1 MGLLLLCVTII
12 PASAANITLGE
23 PIPWDGFT
31 IYPLLGDDIPMPYS
45 IVAADRALSVG
56 AAFITEAGVAPPNK
70 SSRITPEKSS
80 EEALLATMNLLQS
93 HNISRFY
100 LLLICGELS
109 TGGMQDRI
117 IAQDVVIPPG
127 ASQMDTPA
135 FCVEL
140 DRWFPNGQNPQVNGV
155 IIDPQLRMQA
165 LINPL
170 QSHIW
175 QLINDILKE
184 TKVKTITRTYNSL
197 YSAILEEQEV
207 WDKVEAVQEILRD
220 PKIRGLL
227 IANGDHFWALDLFSS
242 HDLLVTYWPKL
253 LLAYQLGAKRL
264 VKRPGGF
271 RPAEAQAVLDAM
283 QSAVKRGIALE
294 NYPPDCDY
302 QKLIYEDKYVGVDFT
317 YRNNSI
323 HTVFFN
329 REP

>member
-1 MGLLLLCVTII
+1 MGLLLLCVTIV
-12 PASAANITLGE
+12 PAVTDDITLGE

-31 IYPLLGDDIPMPYS
+31 IYPLLGDDIAMPYS
-45 IVAADRALSVG
+45 IVAADRALGVN
-56 AAFITEAGVAPPNK
+56 AAFITEAGVAPPTK
-70 SSRITPEKSS
+70 STRSPDKTS

-109 TGGMQDRI
+109 IGGMQDRI

-140 DRWFPNGQNPQVNGV
+140 DRWFPNGQNPQINGV
-155 IIDPQLRMQA
+155 IIDPQLRLQA

-184 TKVKTITRTYNSL
+184 TRVKTITRTYNSL
-197 YSAILEEQEV
+197 YSAILEDQDV
-207 WDKVEAVQEILRD
+207 WKKVEAVQDIPRN

-227 IANGDHFWALDLFSS
+227 IANGDHFWALDVFCS

-253 LLAYQLGAKRL
+253 LLAYQLGGKRL
-264 VKRPGGF
+264 TKRSGSF
-271 RPAEAQAVLDAM
+271 RLAEAQAVLDTM
-283 QSAVKRGIALE
+283 QNAIRRKIALE
-294 NYPPDCDY
+294 YYPPDCDY
-302 QKLIYEDKYVGVDFT
+302 QKLIYEDKYVGMDFT
-317 YRNNSI
+317 YRNTSI